1 MTEGPRNDPAEDRKA
16 GSGGEAGAG
25 QRPTARPPAAAP
37 SQSDGNSGED
47 EQKCGLVAVIGA
59 PNAGKSTLVNALV
72 GQKVAITSA
81 KAQTTR
87 ARMLGIALHGDTQMI
102 LVDTPGIFAPKR
114 RLDRAMVSAA
124 WEGTEAADAVLLMVD
139 PVKQRRH
146 ELEPL
151 LEALAQRPEKKI
163 LVLNKVDVARKEPLL
178 ALAQE
183 LTGKVDFAE
192 VFFVS
197 ALTGDGVPEMKA
209 ALAAMMPEA
218 EWVYPE
224 DQVSDA
230 SERLLAAEIT
240 REQLYRQL
248 HEELPYD
255 SAVRPELYQH
265 RPDGSL
271 EIHQQIVV
279 VRDNQRAIVLGKGG
293 SKIKA
298 IGEAARKELSEL
310 LGVKVHL
317 FLHVKVEENWSDNKE
332 IFEEIGLD
340 WGR

>member
-1 MTEGPRNDPAEDRKA
+1 MTN
-16 GSGGEAGAG
+16 
-25 QRPTARPPAAAP
+25 
-37 SQSDGNSGED
+37 
-47 EQKCGLVAVIGA
+47 QKCGVVAVIGA
-59 PNAGKSTLVNALV
+59 PNAGKSTLVNQLV
-72 GQKVAITSA
+72 GQKVAITSP

-87 ARMLGIALHGDTQMI
+87 ARMLGIALHDNVQMI
-102 LVDTPGIFAPKR
+102 LVDTPGIFAPR
-114 RLDRAMVSAA
+114 RKLDRAMVSAA
-124 WEGTEAADAVLLMVD
+124 WEGAEAADAVLLLVD

-151 LEALAQRPEKKI
+151 LEALAKRPERKF
-163 LVLNKVDVARKEPLL
+163 LVLNKVDVAKKEPLL

-183 LTGKVDFAE
+183 LGSKVDFAD

-209 ALAAMMPEA
+209 ALAKLMPEGP
-218 EWVYPE
+218 WHYPE

-230 SERLLAAEIT
+230 SERLLATEVT

-255 SAVRPELYQH
+255 SAVRPESYQH
-265 RPDGSL
+265 RPDGSV
-271 EIHQQIVV
+271 EIHQQIVIG
-279 VRDNQRAIVLGKGG
+279 RDSQKPIVLGKGG
-293 SKIKA
+293 SRIKA
-298 IGEAARKELSEL
+298 IGEAARAELSEM

-317 FLHVKVEENWSDNKE
+317 FLHVKVSENWAEDKE

-340 WGR
+340 WVR

>member
-1 MTEGPRNDPAEDRKA
+1 MEEQDT
-16 GSGGEAGAG
+16 
-25 QRPTARPPAAAP
+25 PTR
-37 SQSDGNSGED
+37 
-47 EQKCGLVAVIGA
+47 CGVVAVLGA
-59 PNAGKSTLVNALV
+59 PNAGKSTLVNSLV

-87 ARMLGIALHGDTQMI
+87 ARMLGIALHELADGTPVQMI
-102 LVDTPGIFAPKR
+102 LVDTPGIFAPRR

-124 WEGTEAADAVLLMVD
+124 WEGAESADAVLLLVD
-139 PVKQRRH
+139 PIKQRRH

-151 LEALAQRPEKKI
+151 LEVLATRPERKI
-163 LVLNKVDVARKEPLL
+163 LVLNKVDRAKKEPLL

-183 LTGKVDFAE
+183 LSAKVDFAE

-197 ALTGDGVPEMKA
+197 ALTGEGVPEMKDT
-209 ALAAMMPEA
+209 LAKMMPEGV
-218 EWVYPE
+218 WMYPE

-240 REQLYRQL
+240 REQLYKQL

-255 SAVRPELYQH
+255 SAVRPEKYEV
-265 RPDGSL
+265 RPDGSV

-279 VRDNQRAIVLGKGG
+279 TRDNQRAIVLGKGG

-298 IGEAARKELSEL
+298 IGEAARKELAEV

-317 FLHVKVEENWSDNKE
+317 YLHVKVLENWAEDKE
-332 IFEEIGLD
+332 VFEEIGLD
-340 WGR
+340 WVR